1 MAPYLLGGRELC
13 GQAAHAAVVW
23 IPLARCVSLPKPL
36 CATASPAIAGPQQQH
51 LAALSAHRASAAPS
65 SPQAAPVSRPLYSL
79 AESTEWH
86 SGFMSGA
93 GFLSVC
99 VFDLVLELQLRAAS
113 RALGTFARTDTE
125 HTMVPWHGAP

>member
-65 SPQAAPVSRPLYSL
+65 SDPGAAPDHFSSL
-79 AESTEWH
+79 AVALR
-86 SGFMSGA
+86 MSA
-93 GFLSVC
+93 
-99 VFDLVLELQLRAAS
+99 
-113 RALGTFARTDTE
+113 
-125 HTMVPWHGAP
+125 